1 MHVCI
6 FSITGKPEPTK
17 VVTDDQWVPDLQHN
31 AFNRGE
37 HTPNLNLWLLPN
49 KKSEEN
55 IVPEKFFQ
63 EPRSKYYKMDSA
75 QHGVA
80 LIISNKFENSQHE
93 RKGGEIDELNLTQ
106 LFLYLGYR
114 PVICRDLTKDDI
126 NDIFTDLDSKL
137 NEWFPTHDSFVCCIL
152 SHGKEGKV
160 QTSDHEFVEIAE
172 IERKTGSSTLLD
184 AKPKMFFIQTCR
196 GNHPGTIIASD
207 LSADTVKSNRADI
220 YICYATVYGD
230 KAYRDENKGS
240 LFVSEVCRIL
250 YKSAKSI
257 RLDDE
262 FQKSLN
268 DSVSSYRLSADE
280 CEIIQQSTCSH
291 QLRLSI
297 HFFYGYKD

>member
-1 MHVCI
+1 MHACI
-6 FSITGKPEPTK
+6 FPITGKHTPKK
-17 VVTDDQWVPDLQHN
+17 VVIDGQWVPELHT
-31 AFNRGE
+31 ACYRGE

-49 KKSEEN
+49 GESEEN
-55 IVPEKFFQ
+55 IVPEKFSQ
-63 EPRSKYYKMDSA
+63 EKRSDGYYKMDSA

-80 LIISNKFENSQHE
+80 LIISNKFKSSQQE
-93 RKGGEIDELNLTQ
+93 RKGGEIDELNLIQ

-126 NDIFTDLDSKL
+126 NDIFTNLDSKL
-137 NEWFPTHDSFVCCIL
+137 KEWFPTHDSFVCCIL

-184 AKPKMFFIQTCR
+184 TKPKMFFIQTCR

-207 LSADTVKSNRADI
+207 LSADTVKSNRAHM
-220 YICYATVYGD
+220 YMCYATVYGD

-250 YKSAKSI
+250 YKFAKSI

-262 FQKSLN
+262 FGKRLSK
-268 DSVSSYRLSADE
+268 SVSSYKLPVDN
-280 CEIIQQSTCSH
+280 CEIIQHSSCTS
-291 QLRLSI
+291 QLHHSV
-297 HFFYGYKD
+297 HFFHRIL